1 MIFDTNGVSAFF
13 DGLPEVV
20 KRVADEPTVLLPVIV
35 VGEYRYGLLS
45 SREPES
51 AAADV
56 DRS

>member
-35 VGEYRYGLLS
+35 VG
-45 SREPES
+45 
-51 AAADV
+51 
-56 DRS
+56 